1 MLSSA
6 TSILTGSLEFAQT
19 PVDVAKDTIRIL
31 HHVNMTSE
39 SYRTHQITFNYFL
52 LSALASLFLAVSHAP
67 AQFAEGCRDEFYM
80 ALDLVRGL
88 SAHSYVSK
96 RLWRTIRGLKEI
108 GPKIGLYGPASAA
121 ETGGASIP
129 ATPEGVQ
136 RNRQLSQAHGMQQ
149 QQLLQ
154 QDPHSSAAMTMT
166 GLAGPQADRQ
176 RMYSPTV
183 GARIDLPNGTDFMAN
198 PNVMAADLTN
208 LFEAAGIFA
217 QGPNAA
223 TMQAAAYARGEMAPM
238 TASGD
243 TGVKGEGAGGEEELS
258 RVMREM
264 F

>member
-1 MLSSA
+1 
-6 TSILTGSLEFAQT
+6 
-19 PVDVAKDTIRIL
+19 
-31 HHVNMTSE
+31 
-39 SYRTHQITFNYFL
+39 
-52 LSALASLFLAVSHAP
+52 
-67 AQFAEGCRDEFYM
+67 
-80 ALDLVRGL
+80 
-88 SAHSYVSK
+88 
-96 RLWRTIRGLKEI
+96 
-108 GPKIGLYGPASAA
+108 
-121 ETGGASIP
+121 
-129 ATPEGVQ
+129 
-136 RNRQLSQAHGMQQ
+136 
-149 QQLLQ
+149 
-154 QDPHSSAAMTMT
+154 MT